1 MSEFYTTET
10 VVAIWEQ
17 ELTAQLAQDLMDSY
31 DPYSDFDDVDPDE
44 DFPINY
50 EYDDYENE
58 EHIDYYAEASL
69 FGEW

>member
-1 MSEFYTTET
+1 
-10 VVAIWEQ
+10 
-17 ELTAQLAQDLMDSY
+17 MDSY
-31 DPYSDFDDVDPDE
+31 DPYSDFDDVEPDE
-44 DFPINY
+44 GFPINY